1 MRARHRPAGAGL
13 TVPRRSKVIDLPIEI
28 RQELERRLMANAFSD
43 YEGLSAWLAEQGYEL
58 SRSAVHRYGQSFEDR
73 VGALRIATEQARV
86 LCEAS
91 PDDDGVMGEA
101 LMRLAQERMFGL
113 LVEMDVDPEKVDI
126 TKLVRSISEL
136 SRSHVGLKQY
146 QAKVRA
152 GIESAKKALESA
164 AKTGGITAETRQV
177 IERELLGIG

>member
-1 MRARHRPAGAGL
+1 M
-13 TVPRRSKVIDLPIEI
+13 PRRSKVIDLPIEI
-28 RQELERRLMANAFSD
+28 RQELEKRLMANAFSD

-73 VGALRIATEQARV
+73 VGALRLATEQARV

-113 LVEMDVDPEKVDI
+113 LVEMEVDPEKVDI

-136 SRSHVGLKQY
+136 SRSQVGLKQY

-152 GIESAKKALESA
+152 SVDAAKKALESA
-164 AKTGGITAETRQV
+164 SKSGGISAETRQI
-177 IERELLGIG
+177 IERELLGIP

>member
-1 MRARHRPAGAGL
+1 
-13 TVPRRSKVIDLPIEI
+13 VPRRSKVIDLPIDI

-73 VGALRIATEQARV
+73 VGALRLATEQARV
-86 LCEAS
+86 LCESS

-113 LVEMDVDPEKVDI
+113 LVEMEVDPEKVDI

-136 SRSHVGLKQY
+136 SRSQVGLKQY
-146 QAKVRA
+146 QSKVRA
-152 GIESAKKALESA
+152 QVDAAKKALDSA
-164 AKTGGITAETRQV
+164 AKSGGISAETRQI
-177 IERELLGIG
+177 IERELLGIP

>member
-1 MRARHRPAGAGL
+1 M
-13 TVPRRSKVIDLPIEI
+13 PRRSKVMDLPIEV
-28 RQELERRLMANAFSD
+28 REQLEKRLMSNAFSD
-43 YEGLSAWLAEQGYEL
+43 YEGLSAWLLDQGYEL
-58 SRSAVHRYGQSFEDR
+58 SRSAVHRYGQSFEER
-73 VGALRIATEQARV
+73 VGALRLATEQARV
-86 LCEAS
+86 LVEAS
-91 PDDDGVMGEA
+91 PDDEGAMGEA
-101 LMRLAQERMFGL
+101 LMRLAQERMFSL
-113 LVEMDVDPEKVDI
+113 LVEMEVDPESVDI

-164 AKTGGITAETRQV
+164 ARTGGITAETRQV

>member
-13 TVPRRSKVIDLPIEI
+13 NVPRRSKVIDLPIDI

-73 VGALRIATEQARV
+73 VGALRLATEQARV
-86 LCEAS
+86 LCESS

-113 LVEMDVDPEKVDI
+113 LVEMEVDPEKVDI

-136 SRSHVGLKQY
+136 SRSQVGLKQY
-146 QAKVRA
+146 QSKVRA
-152 GIESAKKALESA
+152 QVDAAKKALDSA
-164 AKTGGITAETRQV
+164 AKSGGISAETRQI
-177 IERELLGIG
+177 IERELLGIP